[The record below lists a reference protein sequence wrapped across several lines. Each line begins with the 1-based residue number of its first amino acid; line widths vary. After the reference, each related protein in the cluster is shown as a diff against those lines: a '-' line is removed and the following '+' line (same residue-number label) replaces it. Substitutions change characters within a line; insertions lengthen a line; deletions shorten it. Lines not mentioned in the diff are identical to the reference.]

1 MTTMKHPSSAVGAE
15 PSGPGKTTQP
25 PKAAQRRSVRL
36 IDARALTMVVVFV
49 ALAIVFNT
57 LSDDIF
63 LTPRNLSLLLRQA
76 SIVAIVAAGVSI
88 LMIMGEID
96 LSIGS
101 SVYLCGVVA
110 ATVQHTYQLPV
121 LPTVAITIAAGLL
134 LGLWQGIWVVT
145 VGVPSFIVTLAGLLA
160 FRGIGFYATDA
171 ATIAPVSDE
180 YSALSEAFVSVPLTL
195 FLLAAALLVA
205 GFYVIRRHRIV
216 AARTGRKDAKV
227 LTLKLSVLVAT
238 AAALAWIFSGF
249 RGLPVALLW
258 VFVIGLTLW
267 VLMTKTVFGRNAYL
281 TGSNREAS
289 VLAGIPLKRQ
299 LYLGFVLMGGLYGVA
314 ATLVTAR
321 LGASTPTTGAYMEL
335 DAIAGAVIGG
345 TALKGG
351 IGTIPGAIVGAVL
364 LATIDNGMSILN
376 ISSFLQLVIK
386 GMVLL
391 FALAFDSY
399 MTRRRG

>member
-1 MTTMKHPSSAVGAE
+1 MSSTSTPSKLGA
-15 PSGPGKTTQP
+15 GPA
-25 PKAAQRRSVRL
+25 KAAAAPRRTGKL
-36 IDARALTMVVVFV
+36 IDARALTMIVVFV
-49 ALAIVFNT
+49 VLAVVFNT
-57 LSDDIF
+57 LSGDIF

-110 ATVQHTYQLPV
+110 ATMQHTYQLPI
-121 LPTVAITIAAGLL
+121 LPTVAITIGAGLL
-134 LGLWQGIWVVT
+134 MGLWQGVWVVA

-160 FRGIGFYATDA
+160 FRGIGFYATEA

-195 FLLAAALLVA
+195 VLLGAALVA
-205 GFYVIRRHRIV
+205 GCWYVIRRHRV
-216 AARTGRKDAKV
+216 MAARTGRADPTV
-227 LTLKLSVLVAT
+227 LTLKLGVMVAT

-258 VFVIGLTLW
+258 VFVIGLALW

-299 LYLGFVLMGGLYGVA
+299 LYFGFVLMGGLYGIA
-314 ATLVTAR
+314 GTLVTAR
-321 LGASTPTTGAYMEL
+321 LAASTPTTGMYMEL

-399 MTRRRG
+399 MTKRRG